1 VVAVNRC
8 DDRNRANLVA
18 RQLGTL
24 ASESVVPC
32 QLVEIESSRE
42 VVIEALLS
50 VLDRIERGRSEL
62 IDVNDRF
69 AAMVGAA

>member
-1 VVAVNRC
+1 
-8 DDRNRANLVA
+8 
-18 RQLGTL
+18 
-24 ASESVVPC
+24 
-32 QLVEIESSRE
+32 
-42 VVIEALLS
+42 LLS